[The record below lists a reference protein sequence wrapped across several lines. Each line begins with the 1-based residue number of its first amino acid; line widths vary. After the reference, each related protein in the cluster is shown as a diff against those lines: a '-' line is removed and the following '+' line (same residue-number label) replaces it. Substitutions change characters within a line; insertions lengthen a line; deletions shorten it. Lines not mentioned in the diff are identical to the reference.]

1 MRKEM
6 AENQDPNPTSPRGK
20 TSPAW
25 FILLGAVVLGL
36 IVMIGA
42 WMKKSDA
49 KMLEI
54 GQPVPDFS
62 LTSFDHETYNLSQL
76 RGKVVLI
83 NVWASWCYTCDE
95 ESFMLQEVWG
105 EVEPAGDTLFLG
117 VDYVDTEKPALE
129 FIAAHGMTYPN
140 GPDLGS
146 EISKILKI
154 QGVPETFLIDADGI
168 LRAIQI
174 GPFASADDVRE
185 FLTQAIN

>member
-1 MRKEM
+1 MIEK
-6 AENQDPNPTSPRGK
+6 QDQKTIPSRAK

-36 IVMIGA
+36 IVMMGA

-49 KMLEI
+49 KMLQI

-62 LTSFDHETYNLSQL
+62 LTSFDGETYTLSQY

-95 ESFMLQEVWG
+95 ESYMLQEVWT
-105 EVEPAGDTLFLG
+105 EVEPAGETLFLG
-117 VDYVDTEKPALE
+117 VDYVDTEKPALD
-129 FIAAHGMTYPN
+129 FIREHGMTYPN

-146 EISKILKI
+146 AISKMLKI
-154 QGVPETFLIDADGI
+154 QGVPETFLIGTDGT
-168 LRAIQI
+168 LQAIQI
-174 GPFASADDVRE
+174 GPFASAEDVRD
-185 FLTQAIN
+185 FLAQATR